1 MSQGDY
7 LKHKKNANILTAQS
21 KLPSV
26 LKSTD
31 YTHFKSFTL
40 ANTIVDSS
48 PTYNILKVPD
58 RQMVFDMLLDASAS
72 CPEFILC
79 RDTQNRPNRKL
90 IDGEQSTCFPVIK
103 PPGMSVPTY
112 YNGSTKKRPEN
123 VKCIYKNKLCNMR
136 TLYNENGPSYQ
147 TSAKCE
153 CT

>member
-7 LKHKKNANILTAQS
+7 LKHKKNANILKAQS
-21 KLPSV
+21 TLPSV

-31 YTHFKSFTL
+31 YTQFKLFTL

-112 YNGSTKKRPEN
+112 YKKRPEN